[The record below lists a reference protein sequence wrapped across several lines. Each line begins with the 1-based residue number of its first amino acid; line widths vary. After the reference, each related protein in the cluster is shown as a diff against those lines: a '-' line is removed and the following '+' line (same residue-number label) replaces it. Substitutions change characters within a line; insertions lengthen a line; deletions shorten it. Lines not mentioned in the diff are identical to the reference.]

1 MIFIILLFTFLG
13 YMLNGLCWLGIET
26 IMIEN
31 IKSDVKYSKYEKNKI
46 NMSEKD
52 KNIASW
58 LITFSL
64 AIPFLGILSI
74 LILWLISVFLSIKN
88 KL

>member
-1 MIFIILLFTFLG
+1 MIYIILLLTFLG
-13 YMLNGLCWLGIET
+13 YIINGVCWLAIENT
-26 IMIEN
+26 MIEN

-64 AIPFLGILSI
+64 AIPFLGILSV
-74 LILWLISVFLSIKN
+74 LILWLISVFISIKN

>member
-1 MIFIILLFTFLG
+1 MISIILLFTILG
-13 YMLNGLCWLGIET
+13 YIINGVCWLGIEI

-64 AIPFLGILSI
+64 AIPFLGILSV
-74 LILWLISVFLSIKN
+74 LILWLISVFISIKN